1 MIERINRSSIFAY
14 TSIHSVLTFLQ
25 QPIMANLFI
34 TGTDTNVGKTIVTRA
49 LLQILAQ
56 YDIPIVGYKP
66 IACGGDDSLP
76 DEPNQV
82 DYACEDNSDVLI
94 IQKSCP
100 NVVAYKEINS
110 YSFIHSSTPVFAALD
125 AVHHISVDK
134 LNHDLHRLEHT
145 YQNVLVEGTYGWL
158 TPINKQVSFADWVK
172 QQQMPVVLVVGIKEG
187 CVNHAL
193 LTAQAIQQQ
202 GIPLIGW
209 VANRVNP
216 CLRHY
221 AELIALL
228 RQKINAPL
236 LGQVPYI
243 AYPDQKML
251 ANYIDYPEP
260 LFHYFRK

>member
-1 MIERINRSSIFAY
+1 
-14 TSIHSVLTFLQ
+14 
-25 QPIMANLFI
+25 MANLFI
-34 TGTDTNVGKTIVTRA
+34 TGTDTSVGKTIVTRA
-49 LLQILAQ
+49 LLQTLTMNH
-56 YDIPIVGYKP
+56 IPIVGYKP

-76 DEPNQV
+76 TEPNQV

-100 NVVAYKEINS
+100 SLVEYKEINS

-134 LNHDLHRLEHT
+134 LNTDLNRLSEH
-145 YQNVLVEGTYGWL
+145 YHNVLVEGTYGWL

-172 QQQMPVVLVVGIKEG
+172 SQHMPVVLVVGIKEG

-193 LTAQAIQQQ
+193 LTALAIQQQ

-221 AELIALL
+221 AELIELL
-228 RQKINAPL
+228 SQKIQAPL
-236 LGQVPYI
+236 LGQIPYI
-243 AYPDQKML
+243 AHPEQKSL
-251 ANYIDYPEP
+251 TQYIQTPEP
-260 LFHYFRK
+260 LLNYFCTI